1 MKQQTSPEK
10 IDLFKNTFRA
20 SMPLTDDYVFHAVFG
35 RDTEES
41 RAALIEILNIIL
53 ERKQDPIR
61 AIVIKNPI
69 EIPDREADKE
79 SVIDIRAETES
90 GELLDI
96 EMQAGDL
103 QFYQN
108 RALFYGGRLVNS
120 ALQVG
125 ENYDRMK
132 KSIVIS
138 ITKGRLFPSLEDCHN
153 IFEVRDRKRGLLLC
167 DRLELHFLEL
177 CKIDDQKPVHAL
189 TEIERLGA
197 YLKFANIENRQDYVK
212 QILTMEDIDMTE
224 NAYRK
229 VTEDEREY
237 ERREAR
243 FKYQLQ
249 RNTEL
254 YVAYSRLEKAM
265 ELYQSADDDLEKNF
279 NRLLEGVNENFRK
292 RNISML
298 EFVDYYESYKET
310 SLQLYETRK
319 DVFLAM
325 ENLNT
330 VVGRNIF
337 NY

>member
-1 MKQQTSPEK
+1 M
-10 IDLFKNTFRA
+10 
-20 SMPLTDDYVFHAVFG
+20 
-35 RDTEES
+35 
-41 RAALIEILNIIL
+41 
-53 ERKQDPIR
+53 
-61 AIVIKNPI
+61 
-69 EIPDREADKE
+69 
-79 SVIDIRAETES
+79 DIRAETES
-90 GELLDI
+90 CELLDI

-177 CKIDDQKPVHAL
+177 SKIDDQKPVHTL

-197 YLKFANIENRQDYVK
+197 YLKLANIENRQDYVK

-229 VTEDEREY
+229 VTEDELEY
-237 ERREAR
+237 ERRESR
-243 FKYQLQ
+243 FRYQLQ

-254 YVAYSRLEKAM
+254 YVARNEGEAIGLKKGRSEGAAQEKREIAKSM
-265 ELYQSADDDLEKNF
+265 KEKKLDLSIIAEITG
-279 NRLLEGVNENFRK
+279 LTPTEIEAL
-292 RNISML
+292 
-298 EFVDYYESYKET
+298 
-310 SLQLYETRK
+310 
-319 DVFLAM
+319 
-325 ENLNT
+325 
-330 VVGRNIF
+330 
-337 NY
+337 

>member
-79 SVIDIRAETES
+79 SVMDIRAETES

-229 VTEDEREY
+229 VTEDELEY

-254 YVAYSRLEKAM
+254 SVARNEGLE
-265 ELYQSADDDLEKNF
+265 Q
-279 NRLLEGVNENFRK
+279 
-292 RNISML
+292 
-298 EFVDYYESYKET
+298 
-310 SLQLYETRK
+310 
-319 DVFLAM
+319 
-325 ENLNT
+325 
-330 VVGRNIF
+330 GRNEGEAIGLKKGRSEGEAIGLKKGRSEGAAQEKREIAKSMKEKKLDLSIIAEITGLTPTEIEAL
-337 NY
+337 

>member
-1 MKQQTSPEK
+1 
-10 IDLFKNTFRA
+10 
-20 SMPLTDDYVFHAVFG
+20 
-35 RDTEES
+35 
-41 RAALIEILNIIL
+41 
-53 ERKQDPIR
+53 
-61 AIVIKNPI
+61 
-69 EIPDREADKE
+69 
-79 SVIDIRAETES
+79 
-90 GELLDI
+90 
-96 EMQAGDL
+96 MQAGDL

-249 RNTEL
+249 RNPEL
-254 YVAYSRLEKAM
+254 YVARNEGLEQGRNEGEAIGLKKGRSEGAAQ
-265 ELYQSADDDLEKNF
+265 EKREIAKNF
-279 NRLLEGVNENFRK
+279 KHAGIPIAVIAENTGLTAEEIEK
-292 RNISML
+292 L
-298 EFVDYYESYKET
+298 
-310 SLQLYETRK
+310 
-319 DVFLAM
+319 
-325 ENLNT
+325 
-330 VVGRNIF
+330 
-337 NY
+337 

>member
-1 MKQQTSPEK
+1 MKQQASPK
-10 IDLFKNTFRA
+10 NIDLFKNTFRA

-69 EIPDREADKE
+69 DIPEREADKE
-79 SVIDIRAETES
+79 SVMDIRAETKS
-90 GELLDI
+90 RELLDI

-103 QFYQN
+103 KFYQN

-120 ALQVG
+120 TLQVG
-125 ENYDRMK
+125 ENYDKMK

-138 ITKGRLFPSLEDCHN
+138 ITSGRLFPSLAGCHN
-153 IFEVRDRKRGLLLC
+153 IFEMRDRERGLLLC

-177 CKIDDQKPVHAL
+177 SKIDGRKPVSAL

-197 YLKFANIENRQDYVK
+197 YLKFASVEDRQDYVK
-212 QILTMEDIDMTE
+212 QILSSEDIAMTE

-229 VTEDEREY
+229 VTEDELEY
-237 ERREAR
+237 ERRESR
-243 FKYQLQ
+243 FRYQLQ

-254 YVAYSRLEKAM
+254 SVARKEGLEQGRSEGEAIGLEKGAAQKQREIARNM
-265 ELYQSADDDLEKNF
+265 KNKQLDFAVIAEITGLSTAEIEK
-279 NRLLEGVNENFRK
+279 L
-292 RNISML
+292 
-298 EFVDYYESYKET
+298 
-310 SLQLYETRK
+310 
-319 DVFLAM
+319 
-325 ENLNT
+325 
-330 VVGRNIF
+330 
-337 NY
+337 

>member
-1 MKQQTSPEK
+1 
-10 IDLFKNTFRA
+10 
-20 SMPLTDDYVFHAVFG
+20 
-35 RDTEES
+35 
-41 RAALIEILNIIL
+41 
-53 ERKQDPIR
+53 
-61 AIVIKNPI
+61 
-69 EIPDREADKE
+69 
-79 SVIDIRAETES
+79 
-90 GELLDI
+90 
-96 EMQAGDL
+96 
-103 QFYQN
+103 
-108 RALFYGGRLVNS
+108 
-120 ALQVG
+120 
-125 ENYDRMK
+125 MK

-177 CKIDDQKPVHAL
+177 SKIDDQKPVHTL

-254 YVAYSRLEKAM
+254 YVARNEGLEQGRT
-265 ELYQSADDDLEKNF
+265 EGLEQGRNEGEAIGLKKGRSEGAAQEKREIAKNF
-279 NRLLEGVNENFRK
+279 KHAGIPIAVIAENTGLTAEEIEK
-292 RNISML
+292 L
-298 EFVDYYESYKET
+298 
-310 SLQLYETRK
+310 
-319 DVFLAM
+319 
-325 ENLNT
+325 
-330 VVGRNIF
+330 
-337 NY
+337 